1 MEEDSKWDEANGQ
14 FMDFVNDMMG
24 QSPDDE
30 IIKQSGQMLSYF
42 SHFLVSME
50 KSEEPEFKYFY
61 QLVVTVDESNYSSAN
76 KQKFTSK
83 VMEILRNVYPA
94 FYTRYNFFDL

>member
-1 MEEDSKWDEANGQ
+1 MEEDNKWDEANEQ

-30 IIKQSGQMLSYF
+30 IIKQSGEMLSYF

-61 QLVVTVDESNYSSAN
+61 QLVVTVDESAYSADD
-76 KQKFTSK
+76 KQKIESK
-83 VMEILRNVYPA
+83 VMEVLRNVYSD
-94 FYTRYNFFDL
+94 FYARYNFFDL